1 MRAVVFASVVLV
13 LVVAALSGAGTAAQG
28 STPTA
33 TEEPHWLF
41 VEAFDSATLTP
52 DPATPGEYKLT
63 LSGVDAAV
71 LAFTDRPDRQVR
83 LVPTADYA
91 AAVANAAEDP
101 LNATLVAPLT
111 GAEPALVVVELRDA
125 THDAAARTVTHRV
138 AVLSEDEGPVRV
150 AATPLAAPTE
160 EQAFGSGH
168 LFTDATNCYAIPCP
182 VRAATQ
188 SDYGPEERVTASPAA
203 GGGQADTG

>member
-1 MRAVVFASVVLV
+1 MRAVSFASVVLV
-13 LVVAALSGAGTAAQG
+13 LIVAALSGAGTAAQG
-28 STPTA
+28 STPPA
-33 TEEPHWLF
+33 TEEPLWLF

-52 DPATPGEYKLT
+52 DPVTPGEYTLT

-71 LAFTDRPDRQVR
+71 LAFTDRPARQVS

-91 AAVANAAEDP
+91 AAVADAAEDP

-111 GAEPALVVVELRDA
+111 GVEPALVVVDLRDA
-125 THDAAARTVTHRV
+125 THDAAARTVTYQV
-138 AVLSEDEGPVRV
+138 AVLSEDEGPVRA

-168 LFTDATNCYAIPCP
+168 LFTDATQCTSIPCP
-182 VRAATQ
+182 ARPAQQADHGTAETPAT
-188 SDYGPEERVTASPAA
+188 
-203 GGGQADTG
+203 GGGQGG